1 MKRRPVEPA
10 LVALFVFAAL
20 LFSFPLLLI
29 WDQPGSLL
37 GIPLLPLGLF
47 LVWGGVIGLLGWLV
61 GRRRS

>member
-1 MKRRPVEPA
+1 MKRRPLEPA
-10 LVALFVFAAL
+10 LVVLFVFAAL
-20 LFSFPLLLI
+20 LLSFPLLLI
-29 WDQPGSLL
+29 WDQPGSVL